1 MSISDTR
8 LRCDLLR
15 HLAGTVCLALFG
27 AVYEQFSHGV
37 YSNYMIYAFTVPL
50 VLGAVPCAL
59 ALIRQRY
66 PARAGLG
73 LWNAG
78 IAVLSVGSVMRG
90 VLDIYGTTNA
100 LIAVYPITG
109 CLFLGL
115 GLFWTIKRPHPDP

>member
-1 MSISDTR
+1 MSISDMR

-15 HLAGTVCLALFG
+15 HLAGTVFLALFG
-27 AVYEQFSHGV
+27 AVYEHFSHG
-37 YSNYMIYAFTVPL
+37 AFAVPL

-59 ALIRQRY
+59 AIFRQRY
-66 PARAGLG
+66 PVRAGLG

-100 LIAVYPITG
+100 LIAVYPIAG

-115 GLFWTIKRPHPDP
+115 GLLFTIKRPHPDP

>member
-15 HLAGTVCLALFG
+15 HLAGTVFLALFG
-27 AVYEQFSHGV
+27 AVYEHFSHGV
-37 YSNYMIYAFTVPL
+37 YSNYMIYAFAVPL

-59 ALIRQRY
+59 ALVRQRC

-100 LIAVYPITG
+100 LIAVYPIAG

-115 GLFWTIKRPHPDP
+115 GLLFTIKRPHPDP